1 MNDFGKNLNSLRKL
15 KGWTQTELADK
26 LGVTNQAISKWENGD
41 SFPDTALLIP
51 LSELFGVSVDYL
63 LKGRYSAGAAEK
75 DDKRE
80 NAETDT
86 AKENAAA
93 KEENDN
99 DADDVK
105 LAAVKPAEW
114 KKKFSVLLCAGL
126 AAIFAGVIE
135 IILVGILNEDFALYG
150 ATIMLLFFAAGVPLL
165 VYAGM
170 TDALYY
176 LNVNAETWKPTI
188 KSFSIKTATGVG
200 LCIIAAATFVLAG
213 LADVYPE
220 RQALI
225 LAITL
230 TAAFVMIF
238 AAVALFIVGGLKFSN
253 VVKDY
258 APEYRDYKRKEE
270 GLSRFSG
277 VIMLTATAIF
287 LVLGFL
293 KDIWHPGWIVF
304 PVGGILCGILDVI
317 QDGIGKKD
325 KSDKK

>member
-63 LKGRYSAGAAEK
+63 LKGRYSAGAAET

-80 NAETDT
+80 
-86 AKENAAA
+86 
-93 KEENDN
+93 KEEIDFSGKDEK
-99 DADDVK
+99 DAEDLK
-105 LAAVKPAEW
+105 LATVKPAEW

-150 ATIMLLFFAAGVPLL
+150 ATIMMLFFAAGVPVL

-170 TDALYY
+170 KDSLYY
-176 LNVNAETWKPTI
+176 LNVDSEIWKPTI
-188 KSFSIKTATGVG
+188 KSFAIKTATGVG
-200 LCIIAAATFVLAG
+200 LCIIAAAIFVFAG
-213 LADVYPE
+213 LADIYPE
-220 RQALI
+220 RKTLI
-225 LAITL
+225 LATTL

-253 VVKDY
+253 VVKDCV
-258 APEYRDYKRKEE
+258 PEYRDYKRKEE

-293 KDIWHPGWIVF
+293 KNLWHPAWIVF